1 MPSAA
6 IAGPHGA
13 GCATAASGRVRCR
26 SPAGPRLHR
35 PGAGGLLGLSSA
47 AAPRSSSSHG
57 SLHEHICVSFLLA
70 AATLAL
76 ASCGGGG
83 SSGGDTLTVAATAVP
98 HAEILEVVEPLLA
111 KDGVKLDVR
120 VFNDYVQPN
129 DQVVQK
135 QIDVN
140 YFQTEPYLDA
150 YNRDRKSQ
158 LVTVV
163 GVHIEPFGA
172 YSRRFKSLADLPSGA
187 DVVIPNDPSN
197 NSRAL
202 ILLDKAGVIK
212 LKDPSNALSSQR
224 DIVDNPKQ
232 LKFRELDSAMLPRV
246 LDQVDLALINTNYAL
261 DAGLNP
267 TRDAL
272 AIESKDSPYVNFL
285 VARADNKDD
294 PRVQKLAKALT
305 SPEVKA
311 FIEQKYK
318 GAVLPAF

>member
-1 MPSAA
+1 MKTFLLRPLLLVASALA
-6 IAGPHGA
+6 LSACGGA
-13 GCATAASGRVRCR
+13 
-26 SPAGPRLHR
+26 
-35 PGAGGLLGLSSA
+35 
-47 AAPRSSSSHG
+47 SSSK
-57 SLHEHICVSFLLA
+57 
-70 AATLAL
+70 
-76 ASCGGGG
+76 
-83 SSGGDTLTVAATAVP
+83 GDTLSVAATAVP
-98 HAEILEVVEPLLA
+98 HAEILDVVKPLLE
-111 KDGVKLDVR
+111 KEGVKLDVH

-150 YNRDRKSQ
+150 YNRDRKSD

-172 YSRRFKSLADLPSGA
+172 YSRRYKSLAELPQGA

-202 ILLDKAGVIK
+202 ILLDKAGLIK
-212 LKDPSNALSSQR
+212 LKDPANALSTQR
-224 DIVDNPKQ
+224 DIVENPKG

-267 TRDAL
+267 TQDAL
-272 AIESKDSPYVNFL
+272 AIESKDSPYVNYL

-311 FIEQKYK
+311 FIEQKYH

>member
-1 MPSAA
+1 MKTS
-6 IAGPHGA
+6 
-13 GCATAASGRVRCR
+13 
-26 SPAGPRLHR
+26 LFR
-35 PGAGGLLGLSSA
+35 P
-47 AAPRSSSSHG
+47 
-57 SLHEHICVSFLLA
+57 LLA
-70 AATLAL
+70 AAAVLAL
-76 ASCGGGG
+76 AACGKPATDE
-83 SSGGDTLTVAATAVP
+83 SRLVVAATAVP
-98 HAEILEVVEPLLA
+98 HAEILEVVKPILE
-111 KDGVKLDVR
+111 KQGVTLDVR

-129 DQVVQK
+129 DQLVQK
-135 QIDVN
+135 QVDAN

-150 YNRDRKSQ
+150 YNRDRKTQ

-172 YSRRFKSLADLPSGA
+172 YSRRVKSLAELPAGA

-212 LKDPSNALSSQR
+212 LKDPSNALSTQR
-224 DIVDNPKQ
+224 DIIDNPKQ
-232 LKFRELDSAMLPRV
+232 LRFRELDSAMLPRV

-261 DAGLNP
+261 DAGLDP

-285 VARADNKDD
+285 VARPDNRDD

-305 SPEVKA
+305 GPEVKA
-311 FIEQKYK
+311 FIESKYQ

>member
-1 MPSAA
+1 MKKTLFRSA
-6 IAGPHGA
+6 
-13 GCATAASGRVRCR
+13 
-26 SPAGPRLHR
+26 
-35 PGAGGLLGLSSA
+35 
-47 AAPRSSSSHG
+47 
-57 SLHEHICVSFLLA
+57 LLA
-70 AATLAL
+70 ATFVLA
-76 ASCGGGG
+76 ACGR
-83 SSGGDTLTVAATAVP
+83 SGGDAGSERLTVAATAVP
-98 HAEILEVVEPLLA
+98 HAEILEVVKPILEKEGLQLE
-111 KDGVKLDVR
+111 VR

-129 DQVVQK
+129 DQVAQK

-150 YNRDRKSQ
+150 YNRDRGSQ
-158 LVTVV
+158 LVTIV

-172 YSRRFKSLADLPSGA
+172 YSRRYKALADLPQGA
-187 DVVIPNDPSN
+187 EVAIPNDPSN

-212 LKDPSNALSSQR
+212 LKDPTNALSTQR
-224 DIVDNPKQ
+224 DIVENPKQ

-246 LDQVDLALINTNYAL
+246 LPQVDLAMINTNYAL

-267 TRDAL
+267 TQDAL
-272 AIESKDSPYVNFL
+272 VIESKDSPYVNFL
-285 VARADNKDD
+285 VGRPDNKDD

-311 FIEQKYK
+311 FIEQKYH

>member
-1 MPSAA
+1 M
-6 IAGPHGA
+6 
-13 GCATAASGRVRCR
+13 
-26 SPAGPRLHR
+26 
-35 PGAGGLLGLSSA
+35 
-47 AAPRSSSSHG
+47 
-57 SLHEHICVSFLLA
+57 
-70 AATLAL
+70 
-76 ASCGGGG
+76 
-83 SSGGDTLTVAATAVP
+83 VAATAVP
-98 HAEILEVVEPLLA
+98 HAEILQVVKPILE
-111 KDGVKLDVR
+111 KQGVTLDVR

-129 DQVVQK
+129 DQLVQK
-135 QIDVN
+135 QVDAN

-150 YNRDRKSQ
+150 YNRDRKTD
-158 LVTVV
+158 LVTVT

-172 YSRRFKSLADLPSGA
+172 YSRRVTSLDALPNGA

-202 ILLDKAGVIK
+202 ILLDTAGVIK
-212 LKDPSNALSSQR
+212 LKDPNNALSTQR
-224 DIVDNPKQ
+224 DIVANPRQ

-267 TRDAL
+267 TKDAL
-272 AIESKDSPYVNFL
+272 AIESSDSPYVNFL
-285 VARADNKDD
+285 VARPDNKDD
-294 PRVQKLAKALT
+294 ARVQKLARALN

>member
-1 MPSAA
+1 MNK
-6 IAGPHGA
+6 
-13 GCATAASGRVRCR
+13 T
-26 SPAGPRLHR
+26 
-35 PGAGGLLGLSSA
+35 LLY
-47 AAPRSSSSHG
+47 P
-57 SLHEHICVSFLLA
+57 LLA
-70 AATLAL
+70 VAGLAL
-76 ASCGGGG
+76 AACGR
-83 SSGGDTLTVAATAVP
+83 SGGNDGDRLTVAATAVP
-98 HAEILEVVEPLLA
+98 HAEILEVVKPMLEKQGLQ
-111 KDGVKLDVR
+111 LDVR

-129 DQVVQK
+129 DQVAQK
-135 QIDVN
+135 RIDVN

-150 YNRDRKSQ
+150 YNRDRGSQ
-158 LVTVV
+158 LVTIA

-172 YSRRFKSLADLPSGA
+172 YSQRFKSLDALPQGA
-187 DVVIPNDPSN
+187 EVAIPNDPSN

-212 LKDPSNALSSQR
+212 LKDPSNALSTQR
-224 DIVDNPKQ
+224 DIVENPKQ

-246 LDQVDLALINTNYAL
+246 LGQVDLAMINTNYAL

-272 AIESKDSPYVNFL
+272 TIESKDSPYVNFL
-285 VARADNKDD
+285 VGRPDNKDD

-311 FIEQKYK
+311 FIEQKYQ

>member
-1 MPSAA
+1 MKTS
-6 IAGPHGA
+6 
-13 GCATAASGRVRCR
+13 
-26 SPAGPRLHR
+26 LFR
-35 PGAGGLLGLSSA
+35 P
-47 AAPRSSSSHG
+47 
-57 SLHEHICVSFLLA
+57 LLA
-70 AATLAL
+70 AAAVLAL
-76 ASCGGGG
+76 AACGKPATDE
-83 SSGGDTLTVAATAVP
+83 SRLVVAATAVP
-98 HAEILEVVEPLLA
+98 HAEILQVVKPILE
-111 KDGVKLDVR
+111 KQGVTLDVR

-129 DQVVQK
+129 DQLVQK
-135 QIDVN
+135 QVDAN

-150 YNRDRKSQ
+150 YNRDRKTQ

-172 YSRRFKSLADLPSGA
+172 YSRRVKSLAELPAGA

-212 LKDPSNALSSQR
+212 LKDPSNALSTQR
-224 DIVDNPKQ
+224 DIIDNPKQ

-261 DAGLNP
+261 DAGLEP

-285 VARADNKDD
+285 VARPDSRDD

-305 SPEVKA
+305 GPEVKA
-311 FIEQKYK
+311 FIQSKYQ